1 MDINSANIEEIVRQV
16 LAGMTDSVPSSAG
29 TAAKASGEIPK
40 TAHVAMLVGRTRTN
54 LSATRST

>member
-29 TAAKASGEIPK
+29 TAAPLKGAVHP
-40 TAHVAMLVGRTRTN
+40 ARPL
-54 LSATRST
+54 